1 MRKINI
7 SIVGTGLMGLQ
18 HIKAISKSK
27 KANLHSIVDISKNAV
42 NLSKK
47 YKVPLYL
54 NVEELLR
61 SKNLDA
67 VIVATPNQ
75 LHETHTYISFLK
87 KKIPVLL
94 EKPISDNIKSAKKI
108 INSSRKK

>member
-1 MRKINI
+1 
-7 SIVGTGLMGLQ
+7 MGLQ

-54 NVEELLR
+54 NVKELLR

-67 VIVATPNQ
+67 VKVTK
-75 LHETHTYISFLK
+75 TK
-87 KKIPVLL
+87 
-94 EKPISDNIKSAKKI
+94 
-108 INSSRKK
+108 

>member
-18 HIKAISKSK
+18 HIKAISKSH
-27 KANLHSIVDISKNAV
+27 KANLHSIVDISKNAQS
-42 NLSKK
+42 LSKK
-47 YKVPLYL
+47 YKVPLYS
-54 NVEELLR
+54 NVTELLK

-75 LHETHTYISFLK
+75 LHKSHTVSLG
-87 KKIPVLL
+87 
-94 EKPISDNIKSAKKI
+94 I
-108 INSSRKK
+108 IEDIIQLYQK